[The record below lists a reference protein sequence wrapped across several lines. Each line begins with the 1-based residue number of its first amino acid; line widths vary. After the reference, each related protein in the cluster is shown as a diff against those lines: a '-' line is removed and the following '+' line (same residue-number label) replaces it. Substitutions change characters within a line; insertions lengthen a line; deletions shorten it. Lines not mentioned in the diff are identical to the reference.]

1 MCVCS
6 SSPNTST
13 SIDYSAITDA
23 LINLTAAFSTPP
35 LIWSPLSL
43 HIVIVYFNL
52 NCKVTFFSTKLAIL
66 LIILTLH
73 QCIHEWNELQCL
85 WSSLVTTTRRPLV
98 FFRFPLPLSSHTI
111 FIDHKRVHSKVN
123 FSLYCDARNVCC
135 QEQKNQH
142 TQYHDAQTIMI
153 GHWRLLS
160 LTALLCPSC
169 PLFSLRVTALKEW
182 EESCTQNYHQTKR
195 CLLFFFLLA
204 TKCCTFPL
212 PDHILVSSLS
222 HANQQKRPTLGSVF
236 LLSTLLA
243 NWNSLYSKQPAT
255 LYLLVSSWRVKW
267 IVKSICRHIWLTHN
281 HCTNEHNKVLNR
293 LTEKNQTVTNAEV
306 KKYSAVS

>member
-1 MCVCS
+1 MFAAK
-6 SSPNTST
+6 NRRTST
-13 SIDYSAITDA
+13 HSIMMLRPLWSAIDDYSPS
-23 LINLTAAFSTPP
+23 LPFSVHPVHCF
-35 LIWSPLSL
+35 LCVW
-43 HIVIVYFNL
+43 
-52 NCKVTFFSTKLAIL
+52 L
-66 LIILTLH
+66 L
-73 QCIHEWNELQCL
+73 
-85 WSSLVTTTRRPLV
+85 
-98 FFRFPLPLSSHTI
+98 
-111 FIDHKRVHSKVN
+111 
-123 FSLYCDARNVCC
+123 
-135 QEQKNQH
+135 
-142 TQYHDAQTIMI
+142 
-153 GHWRLLS
+153 WRS
-160 LTALLCPSC
+160 EKKA
-169 PLFSLRVTALKEW
+169 ALKIII
-182 EESCTQNYHQTKR
+182 KR
-195 CLLFFFLLA
+195 SAVFYSFFLLD

-212 PDHILVSSLS
+212 PDHILASSLS